1 MIDILPKLGKKIFIE
16 VGDEVHFDD
25 ILERYKKELKSGNE
39 IDVYKYYIEIT
50 DRVDKSLEK
59 LEYLIREKHKND
71 IN

>member
-1 MIDILPKLGKKIFIE
+1 MPKLGKKVFIE

-25 ILERYKKELKSGNE
+25 ILDRYKEELKSGKE
-39 IDVYKYYIEIT
+39 VDVYKYYIEIT

-59 LEYLIREKHKND
+59 LEYLIRDKHRND